1 MFYHEERLMLG
12 RWFRLYFIENEGM
25 AYGWSFG
32 GQWGKLLLTLFRL
45 GAVIFGTWYLKR
57 ITEKKYHTGFI
68 ICASLIYAGAIG
80 NLIDSLFYG
89 MIFTSSEIGGP
100 LAVLFP
106 PSGYAGFLHGHVVD
120 MLYFPIIENKLL
132 PNWIPIIGG
141 EPFTFFSPIF
151 NIADASISTGVI
163 TILLFQKRFFRH
175 RETEQTGTA
184 VETNTTVNDETQVL

>member
-1 MFYHEERLMLG
+1 MFYG
-12 RWFRLYFIENEGM
+12 I
-25 AYGWSFG
+25 
-32 GQWGKLLLTLFRL
+32 
-45 GAVIFGTWYLKR
+45 
-57 ITEKKYHTGFI
+57 
-68 ICASLIYAGAIG
+68 
-80 NLIDSLFYG
+80 
-89 MIFTSSEIGGP
+89 IFTGSEIGGP

-106 PSGYAGFLHGHVVD
+106 EKGYAGFLHGHVVD

-163 TILLFQKRFFRH
+163 TILFFQKRFFKQ
-175 RETEQTGTA
+175 RETELTGTT